1 MRNLNL
7 EAGAACLTAAAYPKI
22 ATGARWTFL
31 ADQEL
36 EVRSHFEIDEYTDAH
51 HDHAVVPH
59 TVILSPGLVIEK
71 VYVGHWFWGRPSPEQ
86 LWIDLGEIHQRI
98 KADFDPT
105 LPEPRAE
112 WEAQTTA
119 AVA

>member
-1 MRNLNL
+1 M
-7 EAGAACLTAAAYPKI
+7 
-22 ATGARWTFL
+22 
-31 ADQEL
+31 
-36 EVRSHFEIDEYTDAH
+36 
-51 HDHAVVPH
+51 VPH
-59 TVILSPGLVIEK
+59 TVILSSGLVIEK
-71 VYVGHWFWGRPSPEQ
+71 VYVGYWFWGRPSPGQ

-119 AVA
+119 AVV